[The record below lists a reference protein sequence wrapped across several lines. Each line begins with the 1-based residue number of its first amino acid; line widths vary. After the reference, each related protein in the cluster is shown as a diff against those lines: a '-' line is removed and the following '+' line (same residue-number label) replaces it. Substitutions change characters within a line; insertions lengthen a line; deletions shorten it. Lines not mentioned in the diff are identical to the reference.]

1 MWGSRRRGKQQERGK
16 FRPLRLLRKLPS
28 LLSQGCNATRQKGP
42 KQTPEQFFVHVDQ
55 WVNEFLQ
62 LDLSSLDDRELWSKG
77 LPLWRER
84 GAHVFATNIRI
95 STPAALSYATLERI
109 VGRWTGNK
117 EITHDLVTGLA
128 GIYSA
133 EVGPV
138 LWQMAQALRKLG
150 LDSIVLDNTP
160 DEALSKLRSTPQA
173 QPFLEQFENFLQRH
187 GHHCP
192 NEVEF
197 LNPRWIEAPEQ
208 VIELIANYLRAG
220 DNVNPIEAE
229 IRQRQRR
236 LETVVS
242 VARKIGP
249 LRRVIF
255 LSILRRTQKALP
267 IRDNSRYFVTKFIF
281 PMRKVFAELGRR
293 WAERGWLSRPDDIFF
308 LTLSEVQKIVEAGTP
323 SVVSKD
329 LHTLVKNRRIAYES
343 GFYTHLTLS
352 KI

>member
-1 MWGSRRRGKQQERGK
+1 
-16 FRPLRLLRKLPS
+16 
-28 LLSQGCNATRQKGP
+28 
-42 KQTPEQFFVHVDQ
+42 
-55 WVNEFLQ
+55 
-62 LDLSSLDDRELWSKG
+62 
-77 LPLWRER
+77 
-84 GAHVFATNIRI
+84 
-95 STPAALSYATLERI
+95 
-109 VGRWTGNK
+109 
-117 EITHDLVTGLA
+117 
-128 GIYSA
+128 
-133 EVGPV
+133 
-138 LWQMAQALRKLG
+138 MAQTLRELG
-150 LDSIVLDNTP
+150 LDNIVLNNDP
-160 DEALSKLRSTPQA
+160 AEPLALVKDTPQA
-173 QPFLEQFENFLQRH
+173 KPFIEQFESFLQRH
-187 GHHCP
+187 GHRCP

-220 DNVNPIEAE
+220 DSVNPIEAE

-255 LSILRRTQKALP
+255 LSILRRAQKALP

-293 WAERGWLSRPDDIFF
+293 WAEKGWLSRADDIFF

-329 LHTLVKNRRIAYES
+329 LHTLVKNRRIAYEYWMTVAPPDAIGPDGTPIVEEEGEGNVLEGTAVS
-343 GFYTHLTLS
+343 GGRVRGIARIVLDPREAAKLRAGEILVTQATDPGWTPVFPLVSGLVLEIGGQLSHGAIVAREYGIPAVVNVVGATRRIADEQTIVVDGTHGRVSLNGANG
-352 KI
+352 